1 LAKRSAACL
10 DKACNRSLTF
20 EWGWPVTASS
30 REEMRLGL
38 GKKTGGDGAG
48 GRPVAGFGSEATAML
63 AHRFFDTIIR
73 RGDLEVV
80 YADGSRHRYGD
91 GSGEA
96 VRVRLTDR
104 ATERKL
110 LLNPKLG
117 FGEAYMDGRMV
128 LEQGDLKAL
137 LCIAVDNLGHL
148 ENHAVFRWLSDAD
161 RLLRKLNT
169 LNPVSRAQKN
179 VKHHYDLS
187 RRLYDLFLDADRQY
201 SCAYYAEPGDT
212 LERAQLDKK
221 IHIAAKLKL
230 DRPGL
235 KVLDIGCGWGGMALY
250 LAEATG
256 AEVLGVTLS
265 TEQLQLAR
273 ERAKE
278 RGLDDRVRF
287 ELMDYRHVEGQFD
300 RIVSVGMFEHV
311 GLPHYDEFFRK
322 VAELLPDDGVA
333 LLHSIG
339 SMDRP
344 SGTNPWLRKY
354 IFPGGYTPSLSE
366 VLPSVERSGLWNTDI
381 EILRLHYAETLRA
394 WYRRFMAQREAA
406 AELYDERFCRM
417 WEFYLIGCELSFER
431 MGQMV
436 FQLQLAKDVNTLPIT
451 RDYMLDWER
460 AERGRREAP
469 APSADQV
476 AAE

>member
-1 LAKRSAACL
+1 M
-10 DKACNRSLTF
+10 LT
-20 EWGWPVTASS
+20 
-30 REEMRLGL
+30 
-38 GKKTGGDGAG
+38 
-48 GRPVAGFGSEATAML
+48 
-63 AHRFFDTIIR
+63 HRFFDAIIR

-80 YADGSRHRYGD
+80 FADGSRQRYGD
-91 GSGEA
+91 GTGEA
-96 VRVRLTDR
+96 VRIRLTDR

-110 LLNPKLG
+110 LLNPKLA

-128 LEQGDLKAL
+128 LEQGSLKAL
-137 LCIAVDNLGHL
+137 LTVAVDNMEYL
-148 ENHAVFRWLSDAD
+148 ERHAVFRWLTDAD

-169 LNPVSRAQKN
+169 LNPVGRAHQN

-201 SCAYYAEPGDT
+201 SCAYHLEPGET
-212 LERAQLDKK
+212 LEQAQLDKK

-265 TEQLQLAR
+265 REQLQLAR
-273 ERAKE
+273 ARAAE
-278 RGLDDRVRF
+278 RGLEDRVRF
-287 ELMDYRHVEGQFD
+287 ELIDYRHVEGQFD

-311 GLPHYDEFFRK
+311 GLPHYDAFFAK
-322 VAELLPDDGVA
+322 VAELLAPDGVA

-339 SMDRP
+339 SMHRP
-344 SGTNPWLRKY
+344 SATNPWLRKY

-366 VLPSVERSGLWNTDI
+366 VLPSVERAGLWSTDI
-381 EILRLHYAETLRA
+381 EILRLHYAETLRE
-394 WYRRFMAQREAA
+394 WHRRFQANRAAA

-431 MGQMV
+431 MGQIV
-436 FQLQLAKDVNTLPIT
+436 FQIQLAKQVDALPIT
-451 RDYMLDWER
+451 RDYMLEWER

-469 APSADQV
+469 APAQDKQ